1 MNGIILKRKLYKT
14 KTETSAVY
22 SAEYDGE
29 KCYAIVNNGTGFTAI
44 FDYDKR
50 VWESLKRFM
59 REKKY
64 SIAYDKDPSG
74 MPRFKLVT
82 AVSGRENIDFSS
94 FTKIEISVP
103 YGCSEMYKFETIY
116 ENYPHDEYG
125 SYGYGMDRTFVLSDD
140 GRE

>member
-1 MNGIILKRKLYKT
+1 MFDCYELRKIRFEGKYT
-14 KTETSAVY
+14 KAN
-22 SAEYDGE
+22 E
-29 KCYAIVNNGTGFTAI
+29 KMFERIQRPLSIPKAY
-44 FDYDKR
+44 
-50 VWESLKRFM
+50 ESPHHFM
-59 REKKY
+59 GSTISESY
-64 SIAYDKDPSG
+64 
-74 MPRFKLVT
+74 
-82 AVSGRENIDFSS
+82 GRENIDFSS